1 LKTSALLPRSKNGLI
16 DYFNIRI
23 YMFTK
28 ITVLFLTTLLFFSG
42 CERKTKEK
50 QETKQPESTLQQKE
64 TTAQKKETAPSTITL
79 HTTDGNNIVLTAT
92 PKGILFKG
100 YEGKVVLLDF
110 FATWCPPC
118 RAALPHMAD
127 IQNVYKDK
135 VQIIGI
141 LMEENKDDLEIQ
153 KFEKEFGINFPVS
166 NSPENF
172 ALSDALGGIRSLPT
186 TVMYDTNGDYFTHY
200 VGAAPQ
206 EMIEAD
212 IQRAL
217 TKK

>member
-1 LKTSALLPRSKNGLI
+1 ML
-16 DYFNIRI
+16 
-23 YMFTK
+23 TK
-28 ITVLFLTTLLFFSG
+28 IAMVSLLGLLLFFNG
-42 CERKTKEK
+42 CERKKEHPQNSQESRVEQKAAQSNEVKEK
-50 QETKQPESTLQQKE
+50 ES
-64 TTAQKKETAPSTITL
+64 PSTITL
-79 HTTDGNNIVLTAT
+79 HTTNGEEILLTAT

-100 YEGKVVLLDF
+100 YEGKIVLLDF

-118 RAALPHMAD
+118 RAEIPHLAD
-127 IQNVYKDK
+127 IQKAYKGK
-135 VQIIGI
+135 VQIIGV

-153 KFEKEFGINFPVS
+153 QFEEDMGINYPVT

-172 ALSDALGGIRSLPT
+172 TLSDALGGIRSLPT
-186 TVMYDTNGDYFTHY
+186 MVMYDTNGDYFTHY

-217 TKK
+217 TKQIGK

>member
-1 LKTSALLPRSKNGLI
+1 MFHKTRLILTLLLPLVLFFAGCNKKSEQKEETTSAKSEQK
-16 DYFNIRI
+16 
-23 YMFTK
+23 
-28 ITVLFLTTLLFFSG
+28 V
-42 CERKTKEK
+42 EK
-50 QETKQPESTLQQKE
+50 AAQQEQQG
-64 TTAQKKETAPSTITL
+64 PSTITL
-79 HTTDGNNIVLTAT
+79 HTTSGEDIVLTAT
-92 PKGILFKG
+92 PKGIIFGG

-118 RAALPHMAD
+118 RAELPHLAD
-127 IQNVYKDK
+127 IQNAYKGK

-141 LMEENKDDLEIQ
+141 LMEENKDDLQIQ
-153 KFEKEFGINFPVS
+153 KFEKEFGINFPIA
-166 NSPENF
+166 NSPANF

-186 TVMYDTNGDYFTHY
+186 MVMYDTKGDYFTHY

-217 TKK
+217 NKK